1 MANKFKFLLVLGM
14 CAGLTNGIAAAG
26 PIAGYRPALYQD
38 DGADEPLPPPYGDF
52 QDFANWIMATN
63 ADLPNIQFSF
73 MREQIAAAEAAL
85 SQTSAAPAPALS
97 AFSSQELLEN
107 WLNYQRDW
115 RDYTRASFGVPDDL
129 RAAPHNVD
137 LLSVIEVDFENV
149 RYAIEIITW
158 DAFGGMTVPAN
169 IYRPVNPEEPR
180 LPIVLT
186 PLGCGSNLATH
197 DDSTSVQRRAANLAL
212 RGFMVVVMNGF
223 CNNGIIIEVP
233 GNHYAYRTYA
243 DSAGT
248 GQQIAGYDI
257 LMWMRMLDYLET
269 RPDVDMNRIAVTGY
283 SAGGSTSDLLFALDT
298 RVSARAIVAT
308 GLAFFTPT
316 RIDTDD
322 NVYISFW
329 APAATQLVYADHFV
343 YSPGRPP
350 LFSSPDDR
358 ALRQSEALL
367 PREIVPVR
375 AFDPTRPHLR
385 VIGIDDEGTSI
396 SDHQAWLALMR
407 QAMTAAGLDP
417 SNQTLVMVSG
427 GHNYNAERRR
437 TTGDWL
443 SQQLYAHALI
453 APPPDQYEHETP
465 LLERARL
472 EPVPNGFGSVTLH
485 DLFSEDA
492 LQFVAQRREEH
503 PFPVDDPASARAALR
518 SLLLMPDDTTASRR
532 PVEFRKFDFAAAGL
546 TLSARRVL
554 VPVPYPGPIYA
565 DVIIIAADHERE
577 LPIEQVVVVVIDDHA
592 PLPDSVELTRW
603 LTDGYAVIV
612 LHPPGYGPLVW
623 PQTSRGDH
631 AHYALDYGYTL
642 AGVGVSSVLA
652 TVSLAQS
659 VYPGA
664 QVELYA
670 NGVEASILAMFATAL
685 DDRIMGANV
694 YNSVRSFIDFLT
706 APTLPIMPPTLLVPG
721 VLSTVDV
728 GDLQRLAGERAITI
742 YSVSDL
748 ALFYPDF

>member
-1 MANKFKFLLVLGM
+1 MVSKFKFLLVLGL
-14 CAGLTNGIAAAG
+14 CAGFTTGVVAAG
-26 PIAGYRPALYQD
+26 PITGGRPALYQD
-38 DGADEPLPPPYGDF
+38 DSADNPPPPYGDF
-52 QDFANWIMATN
+52 QDFANWIIATN

-73 MREQIAAAEAAL
+73 MREQIAASEASL
-85 SQTSAAPAPALS
+85 SQTSAFSAPPLS

-107 WLNYQRDW
+107 WLNYQRVW
-115 RDYTRASFGVPDDL
+115 RDYTRAFFGVPDDL

-137 LLSVIEVDFENV
+137 LLSVIEVDFETV

-169 IYRPVNPEEPR
+169 IYRPVDPEEPR
-180 LPIVLT
+180 LPVVLT

-212 RGFMVVVMNGF
+212 RGFMVVAMNGF
-223 CNNGIIIEVP
+223 CNNGIISEIP
-233 GNHYAYRTYA
+233 GNHYGYRTYA

-257 LMWMRMLDYLET
+257 LMWTRMLDYLET

-316 RIDTDD
+316 RIDTNPDD
-322 NVYISFW
+322 VYVSFW

-350 LFSSPDDR
+350 LFSPPDDR

-367 PREIVPVR
+367 PREILPVR
-375 AFDPTRPHLR
+375 AFDPTRSHLR

-396 SDHQAWLALMR
+396 NDHQAWLALMR
-407 QAMTAAGLDP
+407 QAMTAVELDP
-417 SNQTLVMVSG
+417 SNQTLVTVSG

-465 LLERARL
+465 ILERSRL
-472 EPVPNGFGSVTLH
+472 EPMPNGFGSVTLH
-485 DLFSEDA
+485 DLFSEDT
-492 LQFVAQRREEH
+492 LQFVAQWREDH
-503 PFPVDDPASARAALR
+503 LFPVDDPVSARAALR
-518 SLLLMPDDTTASRR
+518 SLLLMPEDSSLSRR
-532 PVEFRKFDFAAAGL
+532 PIEFRKFDFIAGSL

-554 VPVPYPGPIYA
+554 VPLAYPGPIYA
-565 DVIIIAADHERE
+565 DAIIIVSDQEAPVDRVM
-577 LPIEQVVVVVIDDHA
+577 ITVIDDHA
-592 PLPDSVELTRW
+592 PLPDSTVLNRW
-603 LTDGYAVIV
+603 LAEGYAVIV
-612 LHPPGYGPLVW
+612 LHPPGYGSLVW

-631 AHYALDYGYTL
+631 AHYAVDYGYTL

-652 TVSLAQS
+652 TASLAQS

-670 NGVEASILAMFATAL
+670 NGVEASILGMLATAL
-685 DDRIMGANV
+685 DERIGRADV
-694 YNSVRSFIDFLT
+694 YNSVHSFLDFLT

-721 VLSTVDV
+721 ILSTVDV
-728 GDLQRLAGERAITI
+728 GDLQRLAGERTITI
-742 YSVSDL
+742 HSFSDL
-748 ALFYPDF
+748 ASFYPDF